1 MFKKRPFAT
10 FIFHLTNFS
19 RPTLRLLLDRSGFIP
34 LRIRNSPPI
43 SGDPYL
49 GLSSKGE
56 LLLTLIKLTV
66 HGLAE
71 SAYLISGGRWV
82 IGPSLDAWGQWGKPM
97 KPRKPL

>member
-49 GLSSKGE
+49 GLGSTGE
-56 LLLTLIKLTV
+56 LLVAVGKRTV
-66 HGLAE
+66 HGVAQGLA
-71 SAYLISGGRWV
+71 LLSGGRWLM
-82 IGPSLDAWGQWGKPM
+82 GPSLETWGRRVKNPQTAKG
-97 KPRKPL
+97 